1 MKRILIN
8 ATQAEELRVA
18 IVDGQKLHDLDIE
31 LASKE
36 QKKGNL
42 YKGRITR
49 VEPSLEACFVEYGSE
64 RHGFLPIKEIARS
77 CVNGQG
83 PIKDLVREGLE
94 LIVQVEKEERGNKG
108 AALTTY
114 VSLAGRYLVLMP
126 NNPKAG
132 GVSRRAE
139 GDEREEAKAALDAM
153 TLPDGMGVIVRSNGV
168 GRTAEELQWD
178 ADYLVEIWTAI
189 DNAAREQRAPFLIYQ
204 ENNIILRA
212 LRDYLRPD
220 IGEVLVDN
228 PEVYEQARTHL
239 AAVMPQQLA
248 RLKLYK
254 DETPLF
260 SRYQIESQIELAHE
274 RQIRL
279 PSGGSI
285 VIDRTEALTSID
297 INSAKATG
305 GGGIEETAFN
315 TNLEAA
321 DEIAR
326 QLRLRDLGGLIVI
339 DFIDMNS
346 ARNQKDVEKRL
357 ERACEI
363 DRARIQYG
371 RLSRFGLMEMS
382 RQRLR
387 PSLGEHTQIA
397 CPRCEGSGQI
407 RSVESLALSILRLI
421 EEESMKDR
429 TARVIAQLPVD
440 VGTFLL
446 NEKRAQVREI
456 EGRNRVSIT
465 IVPNPTMQTPA
476 YELRR
481 VRGDQLALEA
491 NSGVSHELA
500 QDFEAEAQEDLAD
513 GKAPPKPTP
522 KPAVE
527 QILPSAPAPIVEAP
541 VAAPV
546 VAPVFQMAPIAPEGF
561 FARLL
566 WLFGFMP
573 RPREKKAKKIE
584 AEDTTKQG
592 RDESRRPSQRGDQR
606 RDGAR
611 RDEPRRGDRDR
622 RPDRG
627 EARREPGRD
636 SNRDAKVE
644 ASPNAPR
651 DANRE
656 RNGGGNKPQQQP
668 RRDGQAPRED
678 RPPNEQRN
686 QQQPRPPKQPQQPQ
700 APKPPRPPVVEDGSD
715 ERDEREAVPGTG
727 SPAGNGERAEGGPRQ
742 GRGRRGRRGRGRGE
756 GGESAPAQAGAED
769 AAPDSGITRDSL
781 PADLAAALGRG
792 AAAGFVA
799 AELAPSDRIAAPE
812 GASEPEVIVIA
823 EPARAENDPFEASP
837 FEDAVPLPE
846 AHETVNPL
854 QVALD
859 SSRELQM
866 AEAAHSAPLPPVEPP
881 PPFVRTMDL
890 PLHDTE
896 DAVIAPPPVQIA
908 TPQPV
913 IEPQPVAAPRAEV
926 AVTEPKI
933 VAAAPE
939 TEATATQVRSFVNHF
954 EQVETRFP
962 PPPVEAHEEPA
973 PAPVVADV
981 VTPPAPVVEAQQEV
995 AAATPEDFEQV
1006 EARRDS

>member
-153 TLPDGMGVIVRSNGV
+153 TLPEGMGVIVRSNGV

-387 PSLGEHTQIA
+387 PSLGEHTQIS

-491 NSGVSHELA
+491 NNGVSHELA
-500 QDFEAEAQEDLAD
+500 QDFEAEAVEDLAD
-513 GKAPPKPTP
+513 GKAPPKPMP

-527 QILPSAPAPIVEAP
+527 QILPSAPAPMIEAP
-541 VAAPV
+541 VAAAV
-546 VAPVFQMAPIAPEGF
+546 VAPVFAMAPILPEGF
-561 FARLL
+561 WARLL

-584 AEDTTKQG
+584 ADDNAKQG
-592 RDESRRPSQRGDQR
+592 RDESRRPSQRSDQR

-611 RDEPRRGDRDR
+611 RDEQRRGGDRDR

-627 EARREPGRD
+627 DARREPGRD

-644 ASPNAPR
+644 ANPNPPR

-656 RNGGGNKPQQQP
+656 RGGGANKPQQP
-668 RRDGQAPRED
+668 RREGAQAPRED

-686 QQQPRPPKQPQQPQ
+686 PQQPRAPKQPQQPQ
-700 APKPPRPPVVEDGSD
+700 TPKPPRPPLVEDGSD
-715 ERDEREAVPGTG
+715 ERDERDAANPAG
-727 SPAGNGERAEGGPRQ
+727 AGNGERADGGPRQ

-756 GGESAPAQAGAED
+756 GGEGAPTQTGIED
-769 AAPDSGITRDSL
+769 AAPDSAISRDSL

-799 AELAPSDRIAAPE
+799 AELAPSDRIDAPE
-812 GASEPEVIVIA
+812 SADEPRSIA
-823 EPARAENDPFEASP
+823 VAESTHAENDPFEARPSDDSVHSTEVPETANP
-837 FEDAVPLPE
+837 FE
-846 AHETVNPL
+846 
-854 QVALD
+854 VALN
-859 SSRELQM
+859 SSRELEM
-866 AEAAHSAPLPPVEPP
+866 AEAAHSAPPAPVEPP
-881 PPFVRTMDL
+881 RPFVRTMDL
-890 PLHDTE
+890 PLHETE
-896 DAVIAPPPVQIA
+896 EAVVAAPTVRIDEPAV
-908 TPQPV
+908 V
-913 IEPQPVAAPRAEV
+913 EPQPVATPPAQLAE
-926 AVTEPKI
+926 PQI
-933 VAAAPE
+933 VAAAPVS
-939 TEATATQVRSFVNHF
+939 EATATQVRSFVNRF

-962 PPPVEAHEEPA
+962 APPVEAHEEPA
-973 PAPVVADV
+973 AEPIVAEVVILPEPVAA
-981 VTPPAPVVEAQQEV
+981 THQEV
-995 AAATPEDFEQV
+995 ATATPSSEDDFERIDP
-1006 EARRDS
+1006 RRDA

>member
-8 ATQAEELRVA
+8 ATQPEELRVA
-18 IVDGQKLHDLDIE
+18 IVDGQKLHDLDLE

-49 VEPSLEACFVEYGSE
+49 VEPSLEACFVEYGAE

-108 AALTTY
+108 AALTAY

-139 GDEREEAKAALDAM
+139 GDEREEAKAALDALQ
-153 TLPDGMGVIVRSNGV
+153 LPDGMGVIVRSNGV

-189 DNAAREQRAPFLIYQ
+189 DTAAAERKAPFLIYQ

-228 PEVYEQARTHL
+228 PEIYEQARTHL
-239 AAVMPQQLA
+239 QAVMPQHLN

-260 SRYQIESQIELAHE
+260 SRFQIESQIELAHE

-285 VIDRTEALTSID
+285 VIDRTEALTAID

-305 GGGIEETAFN
+305 GGGIEETALN

-346 ARNQKDVEKRL
+346 SSNQKRVEKRL
-357 ERACEI
+357 EQACEI
-363 DRARIQYG
+363 DRARIQFG

-407 RSVESLALSILRLI
+407 RSVESLALSVLRLI
-421 EEESMKDR
+421 EEEAMKDR
-429 TARVIAQLPVD
+429 TARVICQLPVD

-446 NEKRAQVREI
+446 NEKRANVREI

-465 IVPNPTMQTPA
+465 IVPNPTMHTPA
-476 YELRR
+476 YEIRR
-481 VRGDQLALEA
+481 VRGDQLAQE
-491 NSGVSHELA
+491 NNNGVSHGLA
-500 QDFEAEAQEDLAD
+500 QDYDAEAHEEL
-513 GKAPPKPTP
+513 GEVKPQAKP
-522 KPAVE
+522 AAKPAVE
-527 QILPSAPAPIVEAP
+527 QIVPSTPAPIVEPPPAP
-541 VAAPV
+541 VMSMAAPV
-546 VAPVFQMAPIAPEGF
+546 FTLQPIAPQGF
-561 FARLL
+561 WARLM

-573 RPREKKAKKIE
+573 RPREQKPVKAAPESGSTTREE
-584 AEDTTKQG
+584 ATG
-592 RDESRRPSQRGDQR
+592 RRDKGSRGEQR
-606 RDGAR
+606 RDGQR
-611 RDEPRRGDRDR
+611 RDEGRRGNQNERRDAQQGRRDSRERDRDR
-622 RPDRG
+622 DRG
-627 EARREPGRD
+627 GSKGAQ
-636 SNRDAKVE
+636 
-644 ASPNAPR
+644 
-651 DANRE
+651 
-656 RNGGGNKPQQQP
+656 GGGAQQP
-668 RRDGQAPRED
+668 QPQRRED
-678 RPPNEQRN
+678 RPA
-686 QQQPRPPKQPQQPQ
+686 PPERGGGQPQQQ
-700 APKPPRPPVVEDGSD
+700 RPPQQKQGGQPPQPAAARQRPAEDGG
-715 ERDEREAVPGTG
+715 DEREE
-727 SPAGNGERAEGGPRQ
+727 SPRDALIAEGSSADRADGGQAR
-742 GRGRRGRRGRGRGE
+742 RGRRGRRGRGRGE
-756 GGESAPAQAGAED
+756 GQAGEAQANAGVD
-769 AAPDSGITRDSL
+769 ATEKAVSRDTL
-781 PADLAAALGRG
+781 PPDLAAALGRG
-792 AAAGFVA
+792 LAPTIVA
-799 AELAPSDRIAAPE
+799 AEALSPDSPASTPELANANVAPAPE
-812 GASEPEVIVIA
+812 SPATDDGADVPVAASPVAAVRESPEPAFYNEAAASADEALSVDAREDAGESALVAEESQPVVNRDATPAEQPVVNEPVPAEPVAAA
-823 EPARAENDPFEASP
+823 EPA
-837 FEDAVPLPE
+837 VPTL
-846 AHETVNPL
+846 
-854 QVALD
+854 
-859 SSRELQM
+859 
-866 AEAAHSAPLPPVEPP
+866 APTP
-881 PPFVRTMDL
+881 
-890 PLHDTE
+890 
-896 DAVIAPPPVQIA
+896 AP
-908 TPQPV
+908 
-913 IEPQPVAAPRAEV
+913 AP
-926 AVTEPKI
+926 
-933 VAAAPE
+933 AP
-939 TEATATQVRSFVNHF
+939 RSFVSRF

-962 PPPVEAHEEPA
+962 PPPADPVEEAPPAAEADALPTAVDAPEQAPATRAAEEPA
-973 PAPVVADV
+973 APTSEEPAT
-981 VTPPAPVVEAQQEV
+981 VTVQ
-995 AAATPEDFEQV
+995 QV
-1006 EARRDS
+1006 ETHRDV